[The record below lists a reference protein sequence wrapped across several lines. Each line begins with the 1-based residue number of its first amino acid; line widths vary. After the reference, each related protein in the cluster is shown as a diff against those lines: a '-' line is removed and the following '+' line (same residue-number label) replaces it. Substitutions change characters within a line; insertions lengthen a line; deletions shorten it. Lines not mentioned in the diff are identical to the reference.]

1 MIIRTAVFAA
11 GLLVA
16 LMVRAE
22 QTALTS
28 TIAPSPET
36 FAEPGITPL
45 SLEAVLSS
53 SRERYPQV
61 LAAREK
67 IRAQTGKLLSSQGA
81 FDLYAEQTSKSRLSG
96 YYDGRYTNTKLVQPF
111 ADFSTEVYG
120 GYRVSGGDFP
130 IYEDEAYTL
139 DAGEFKVGAVFS
151 LLRDRDIDERRAKL
165 RDSRLS
171 LDQTELDATLTRVRV
186 QHDAMTAYVGWI
198 AAGEALA
205 VYRGL
210 LQLAEARNEGLDI
223 RVQEGDLAKV
233 YLNEN
238 RQYILRRRGFVVEA
252 ERKLFAAANKLS
264 LYLRHAD
271 GSPRRP
277 NEAELPRRWPDSQG
291 LLDPSTIEATISAA
305 LSARPE
311 IGVLTAD
318 IERERLNLALGRN
331 LLKPRVDL
339 NLEAAR
345 DFGSGPRN
353 RVGTDGIVRLDVV
366 IPIETRS
373 ARGQIDAAQA
383 NLSRLDHD
391 RRLLEERIEVE
402 IRTLVNDLS
411 AAYRFVD
418 LATQEVEQAD
428 VLSRA
433 ERDRF
438 SEGASD
444 FFLVNL
450 REEAAANARV
460 REIDARLHYLDA
472 LADFYAATIQREPLG
487 LGTSRG

>member
-1 MIIRTAVFAA
+1 MIRRAAAFAA
-11 GLLVA
+11 GLLLTCAGQAQDRDAVA
-16 LMVRAE
+16 
-22 QTALTS
+22 
-28 TIAPSPET
+28 
-36 FAEPGITPL
+36 PL
-45 SLEAVLSS
+45 NLDTVLAS
-53 SRERYPQV
+53 SRDRYPQV

-67 IRAQTGKLLSSQGA
+67 VRAQGGKLLASEGA

-96 YYDGRYTNTKLVQPF
+96 YYDGRYTNAKIVQPLQQ
-111 ADFSTEVYG
+111 FSTDVYG
-120 GYRVSGGDFP
+120 GYKVSGGDFP
-130 IYEDEAYTL
+130 IYEDEAFTL

-151 LLRDRDIDERRAKL
+151 LLRDRDIDDRRAKL
-165 RDSRLS
+165 RDSRLT
-171 LDQTELDATLTRVRV
+171 LDQTELDAMLTRIRV
-186 QHDAMTAYVGWI
+186 QHDAMAAYVEWL

-210 LQLAEARNEGLDI
+210 LQLAEARDDGLDT
-223 RVQEGDLAKV
+223 RVQEGDLARI

-252 ERKLFAAANKLS
+252 ERKLVAAANKLS

-271 GSPRRP
+271 GTPRLP
-277 NEAELPRRWPDSQG
+277 LDAELPGRWPNPPT
-291 LLDPSTIEATISAA
+291 LVDPTSVDAAIRAA
-305 LSARPE
+305 LGARPE
-311 IGVLTAD
+311 IGVLAAD

-345 DFGSGPRN
+345 DFGSGQRS
-353 RVGTDGIVRLDVV
+353 REGTDTIVRLDVT
-366 IPIETRS
+366 IPIETRT

-383 NLSRLDHD
+383 NLSRLDLD
-391 RRLLEERIEVE
+391 RRLLEERIAVE
-402 IRTLVNDLS
+402 IRTLANDLS
-411 AAYRFVD
+411 AAYRFVV

-438 SEGASD
+438 AEGASD

-450 REEAAANARV
+450 REEAAATARV
-460 REIDARLHYLDA
+460 REIDAHLHYLGA
-472 LADFYAATIQREPLG
+472 LADFYAATVQREPLG
-487 LGTSRG
+487 LGAS